1 MLMNWLRDE
10 EGQAMVEYG
19 LIIALIAIAV
29 IVALGLLGGRIRD
42 LFEDVDSTISSAAN
56 AAGGGNGGGGN
67 GGDNNVT

>member
-29 IVALGLLGGRIRD
+29 IGALVLLGPRIAN
-42 LFEDVDSTISSAAN
+42 LFKDVDSTISSAAAN
-56 AAGGGNGGGGN
+56 NG
-67 GGDNNVT
+67 